1 MFTPRLR
8 ASFALLALM
17 PLIWLL
23 ACSSSNKGGRDLTFL
38 SVAPTHVALF
48 PGETA
53 QLDVT
58 AHYSDG
64 TTATVTSGAAFVAA
78 APTVA
83 SISASG
89 RITAVGAGTSVVSAV
104 IGDKSADA
112 VIDVAP
118 AFYPVFT
125 DAYPKNVT
133 FVPFGGSTNSMA
145 ADPAQQHAGAA
156 SLRID
161 VPATGYTGGALKAG
175 AAQNLSLYNAVTF
188 WVKASQNATLNV
200 AGLGNDGGGNS
211 DWAAEVANIP
221 LTTDWVKR
229 IIPLP
234 NKAKLSATTG
244 LFHFAEGAD
253 EGAYS
258 IWIDDIRYEN
268 LPEAELAAPTGA
280 TIAWAPT
287 SVELSKSMTLGLTGA
302 ITYAT
307 PAVTVSNASL
317 RWFDL
322 TSATTSVA
330 TVDGSGLVSGLT
342 LGTSEITATLG
353 GLAVPGSGTVTVI
366 LPIVPTAAPPRPTVD
381 PAKVISLL
389 SSAYTNNVVDTWGTS
404 WSNGNAGPNLTSLTI
419 GGDEVKKYTSLA
431 YVGVEFYAAGNTID
445 ATSMTYLHVDVW
457 TPDITDFHVKL
468 VDFGANTIYSGGD
481 DSESE
486 VAVNATTTPALDA
499 TKQWVGLDIPMAS
512 FGNLASRKHLA
523 QLLFIGATPSGTGT
537 VYVDNVYFH
546 NSPFIDSVP
555 PTLAIT
561 DDVAAPVAY
570 GPVTFTF
577 TFSEDVGTSFL
588 ASSITTTGGTPG
600 TLTKVSGTTYTLTVT
615 PPATTAGTITVDVPA
630 GAFSDAAGNVG
641 AVAATRSQDF
651 DTQVIMRQ
659 MDLPLVTFDAGNV
672 AYGFTDFGGV
682 TSALAADP
690 VTATNKAVKVIKP
703 TTAQFWGGTTLS
715 ANGTLGF
722 LHGIPFDAAHTR
734 ITVRV
739 YSPDAGT
746 PVRLKVE
753 DHANGTIA
761 CEAEVNTTV
770 ANAWETLTFD
780 FATPV
785 SGTAALDFT
794 KTYDKASIF
803 FNFMFGAGGTAMTA
817 DKTYY
822 FDDVAFDH
830 FTTITFD
837 DPAIAY
843 TLAGFGGSEDASVA
857 TDPAVSSNKAIKV
870 VKAAGAQ
877 TWAGAT
883 FALGSSNLALS
894 RIPLGNGSTRLLVRT
909 YSPDAGVKVKLKVE
923 NAADGT
929 LSCETDATTT
939 VANAWETLVFDYAN
953 PSSGT
958 AALNAGTVYNKASIF
973 FDFGNVGTGKSY
985 YFDDVTFDAFEGP
998 VTFDNFLV
1006 TYVLAGFGGD
1016 EGASV
1021 EADPAGG
1028 TNRAVKVTKIA
1039 GAQTWAGVTVA
1050 TGANFSIGRIPFSA
1064 AGLNT
1069 FTLRVYSPA
1078 AGTPVLLKVEDQGNG
1093 TISCEKQATT
1103 TVANAWETLT
1113 FNFTGL
1119 FDVTKTYDKVSIF
1132 PGFGSAG
1139 TGAVTY
1145 LDDLAF
1151 LP

>member
-1 MFTPRLR
+1 MSTPRLR

-23 ACSSSNKGGRDLTFL
+23 ACSSSHKGGRDLTFL

-53 QLDVT
+53 QLGVT

-64 TTATVTSGAAFVAA
+64 TTEAVTSGTTFEAA
-78 APTVA
+78 APAVA
-83 SISASG
+83 TISASG
-89 RITAVGAGTSVVSAV
+89 RITAVAAGTSTVSAHL
-104 IGDKSADA
+104 GDKSADA

-118 AFYPVFT
+118 AFFPVFT
-125 DAYPKNVT
+125 DAYPKGVT
-133 FVPFGGSTNSMA
+133 FVPFGGSTNAVAPDA
-145 ADPAQQHAGAA
+145 AQPHAGAA

-161 VPATGYTGGALKAG
+161 VPSSGYTGGALKA
-175 AAQNLSLYNAVTF
+175 AAVQNLSLYNAVTF
-188 WVKASQNATLNV
+188 WVKASKSATLNV
-200 AGLGNDGGGNS
+200 AGLGNDGVNS
-211 DWAAEVANIP
+211 DWSAEVANLP
-221 LTTDWVKR
+221 LTTSWVKQV
-229 IIPLP
+229 IPLP
-234 NKAKLSATTG
+234 DKAKLTATAG
-244 LFHFAEGAD
+244 LFHFAEGSD

-268 LPEAELAAPTGA
+268 LPAAELAAPTAA

-287 SVELSKSMTLGLTGA
+287 SVEISKSRSLGLTGT

-317 RWFDL
+317 RWFTL
-322 TSATTSVA
+322 ASATPAVA

-366 LPIVPTAAPPRPTVD
+366 TPIVPTTAPARPTVD
-381 PAKVISLL
+381 PSKVISLL
-389 SSAYTNNVVDTWGTS
+389 SKAYTNIPVDTWGTS

-419 GGDEVKKYTSLA
+419 GGDDVKKYTNLA
-431 YVGVEFYAAGNTID
+431 YVGVEFYAAGNAVD

-468 VDFGANTIYSGGD
+468 VDFGANTVYGGGD

-486 VAVNATTTPALDA
+486 VAVNATTTPALNA
-499 TKQWVGLDIPMAS
+499 TKQWVSLDIPMAS
-512 FGNLASRKHLA
+512 FGNLASRRHLA

-537 VYVDNVYFH
+537 VYVDNVFFH

-561 DDVAAPVAY
+561 DDVAAPTAY

-577 TFSEDVGTSFL
+577 TFSEDVGSSFL
-588 ASSITTTGGTPG
+588 DSAVTVTGGTAGP
-600 TLTKVSGTTYTLTVT
+600 LTKVSGTTYTLTVT
-615 PPATTAGTITVDVPA
+615 PPATTAGTITVNVPA
-630 GAFSDAAGNVG
+630 GTYSDLAGNAG
-641 AVAATRSQDF
+641 TTAATRSQDY
-651 DTQVIMRQ
+651 DTRVIMRQ

-682 TSALAADP
+682 TSSLAADP
-690 VTATNKAVKVIKP
+690 VTATNKVAKVVKP

-722 LHGIPFDAAHTR
+722 LHAIPFDAAHTR
-734 ITVRV
+734 MTVRV
-739 YSPDAGT
+739 YSPEAGT

-753 DHANGTIA
+753 DHANGTVA
-761 CEAEVNTTV
+761 CETEVNTTV

-780 FATPV
+780 FATPA
-785 SGTAALDFT
+785 SGTPALDFA

-803 FNFMFGAGGTAMTA
+803 FNFMHGVGGTALGA
-817 DKTYY
+817 DATYY

-830 FTTITFD
+830 FTTLTFD
-837 DPAIAY
+837 NPALAY
-843 TLAGFGGSEDASVA
+843 TLVGFGGAEDSTVA
-857 TDPAVSSNKAIKV
+857 TDPASSANKVVKV

-877 TWAGAT
+877 TWAGTT
-883 FALGSSNLALS
+883 FALGASNLALS
-894 RIPLGNGSTRLLVRT
+894 RIPLGHGTTRILVRT
-909 YSPDAGVKVKLKVE
+909 YSPDAGAKVKLKVE

-939 VANAWETLVFDYAN
+939 VANAWETLVFDFAT

-958 AALNAGTVYNKASIF
+958 AALNATTVYNKASIF
-973 FDFGNVGTGKSY
+973 FDFGNAGTGKTY

-998 VTFDNFLV
+998 VTFDNFLA
-1006 TYVLAGFGGD
+1006 TYVLTGFGGD
-1016 EGASV
+1016 EGATV

-1028 TNRAVKVTKIA
+1028 SNLAAKVTKIA
-1039 GAQTWAGVTVA
+1039 GAQTWAGVTVS

-1064 AGLNT
+1064 AGLNK

-1093 TISCEKQATT
+1093 TVSCEKQATT
-1103 TVANAWETLT
+1103 TGAGAWETLT
-1113 FNFTGL
+1113 FDFTGL
-1119 FDVTKTYDKVSIF
+1119 FDATKTYDKVSIF
-1132 PGFGSAG
+1132 PGFGAAG
-1139 TGAVTY
+1139 TGTVTY